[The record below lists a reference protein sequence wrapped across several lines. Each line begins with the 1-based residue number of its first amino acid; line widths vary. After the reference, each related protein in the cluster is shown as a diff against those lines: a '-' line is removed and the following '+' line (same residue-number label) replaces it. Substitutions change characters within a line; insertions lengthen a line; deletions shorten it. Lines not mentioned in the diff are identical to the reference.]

1 MLSIPKHE
9 TETELQI
16 KIRDAPLFG
25 LGGGGGKR
33 GLGTFLGHEIFSHL
47 KVVCVFL
54 GGALLIIVFGR
65 LTDCRSQVNRL

>member
-25 LGGGGGKR
+25 LGGGGKR

-54 GGALLIIVFGR
+54 SGALLIIVFGR
-65 LTDCRSQVNRL
+65 LSDCRSQFNRL